1 MAMFTELDGLTN
13 QYLDENLQSIIVDT
27 CQQLKYK
34 VDETY
39 HDFILQD
46 IKKQLP
52 NRIES
57 YLNQPVRNGQ
67 YERTTKRMDY

>member
-1 MAMFTELDGLTN
+1 MFTEIESSTN
-13 QYLDENLQSIIVDT
+13 QYLDSNLQSIMVDT
-27 CQQLKYK
+27 SQQLQFQ

-39 HDFILQD
+39 RDFILQD

-52 NRIES
+52 IRIEY
-57 YLNQPVRNGQ
+57 YLNQPLRNGQ